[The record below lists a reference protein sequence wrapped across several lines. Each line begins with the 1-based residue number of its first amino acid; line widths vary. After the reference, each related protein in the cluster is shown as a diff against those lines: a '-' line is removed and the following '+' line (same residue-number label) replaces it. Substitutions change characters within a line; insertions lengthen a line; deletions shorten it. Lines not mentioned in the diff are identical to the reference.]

1 MKTSEANIEDLK
13 GMVVSDGT
21 MRSEDLIPKFLN
33 VLKVYGRDVYDK
45 YVGENP
51 EVLDLSGMDDETMGW
66 VVDEL
71 FDKLNEIAPE
81 GYSFGSQDGDGA
93 CYGFWSVDADERKKC
108 EDVPEIKVGDFVEYD
123 KNGKEDWNW
132 AEVTGVNDDGT
143 LNLHITDMDKTDYD
157 DVDNVPVASCHKLPR
172 FAGMTDTG
180 HYYMDGPINLYKGGW
195 EICVTK
201 KDLDPS
207 KYEFIGTIDSYEDM
221 VQVDAYYD
229 DNYVYDEDDE
239 SEVRE
244 YFGIDFPEGAVTFAD
259 FKEDV
264 VGESCVKGM
273 VSEGWSGGFFSRE
286 DVLNAMDGGILNK
299 DWKLEKRFGN
309 WGCYVNQKTG
319 RPLVMQVMVS
329 QDRTGDWGYKPV
341 TSDMGP
347 VDTNIQAAKWLKP
360 RLEQWASEDT
370 KNAESIPEYEWHWI
384 DKCLGKETANKDRK
398 NLVKSLV
405 KGDKIKLIDT
415 VANGAVVTF
424 IDMITPSKMRI
435 DYNGREMSCK
445 TSFIDHKVEG
455 AAESKKCEAY
465 IQPVTLYSTTRYD
478 DAEAVQSFLRDIGG
492 DAVTV
497 DKQRNGDVLSVN
509 VSGSDDDVE
518 AFVDTYKNEYGSIVK
533 DCEVDATGWTAP
545 EDIYYIATEQ
555 GRKELRGESKKGESA
570 GETMRVDVYAD
581 RRNFDPEE
589 FVKYV
594 RKAGGKNGGYISVDS
609 VVSVDVLN
617 KANRLAQA
625 NDYKRTES
633 KKSEADG
640 GKDIFTLDL
649 TRIYADGNEEGLDDM
664 QAAQNFYDE
673 DEAIQAAKDL
683 ADSYKDDDDV
693 VQVTVMAGEQEK
705 PNGDI
710 VGDSFDIFT
719 ASSSDSVTTAKYR
732 EKANYTKTDGLD
744 YYAKGGKSES
754 KKSEDF
760 DMNKAF
766 FQAKKAITDWTKRQG
781 HKTLEWLYT
790 DGRKSPTSY
799 PSGIWDFEW
808 DTGNGMATAELK
820 VSPYETRTNS
830 WNDRMDFSLRVGT
843 EDKPVVYTSVE
854 DVLSALDTLISKTE
868 IKMESKKSET
878 KEDKPVW
885 GVTVEYTPVNGET
898 RRTDV
903 APSCYTEE
911 RAKEA
916 AIARVTKDYG
926 PLKDVK
932 VIRVDRLPGW
942 AARNIRDLVRNNKTE
957 SMDNRIENTT
967 ITEQEFS
974 DILNAYVK
982 EVEGNDIKPIRIEV
996 LKTEPVEGDG
1006 TLIKLH
1012 YDARENGWSNART
1025 YALVFGDLHKNRDND
1040 LIYVL
1045 HDWQSGEKVT
1055 PEDIADHDWELVNNH
1070 IRPSEILDA
1079 TKSSESLDPALDVKG
1094 RGVVELI
1101 EDDYLKLSRDINSR
1115 GYCKDKDG
1123 AYNVWIGGSFKGTFP
1138 SVEAAADA
1146 GYTLVE
1152 GKRCEAQVSEKTVK
1166 QGVDEFIGAA
1176 PEGGWSD
1183 YWAMQQDWEFYK
1195 DSLCRD
1201 GVITQKQADSWSNP
1215 CTPDTFDRWQKRNG
1229 LVRRGY
1235 ESKKSESKKNE
1246 DTLYMGCHGFF
1257 TKDGKTYV
1265 IEDESPEWD
1274 GEIVGKWSK
1283 SDWERLDTDK
1293 VIREWR
1299 KDHPTKSFGESKKSE
1314 ARPTKQD
1321 AQIKELCKLCRNDKN
1336 VADSVFKA
1344 LTKDYNTSLDPVL
1357 AGQYLTAKWKS
1368 KLEELGG
1375 CDGWYDGFKKLYAAM
1390 GSDFVCSVLQDLKLG
1405 SSGIGC
1411 GACITIISDI
1421 YDKVVK
1427 RNESKKSESLTL
1439 KQKELKDMA
1448 RYGEAEDIT
1457 TISDVEAKELKKKGI
1472 ETVGISRGA
1481 YGMNGAL
1488 LRDSEGKKYVITA
1501 RSSNLFYFV

>member
-21 MRSEDLIPKFLN
+21 MRPEDIIPKFLN

-81 GYSFGSQDGDGA
+81 GYSFGSQDGDGV

-244 YFGIDFPEGAVTFAD
+244 YFGIELPEGAVTFAD

-370 KNAESIPEYEWHWI
+370 RNAESIPEYEWHWI

-497 DKQRNGDVLSVN
+497 DMQRNGDVLSVN

-533 DCEVDATGWTAP
+533 DCEVDATGWIAP

-555 GRKELRGESKKGESA
+555 GRKELRGESKKQES
-570 GETMRVDVYAD
+570 E
-581 RRNFDPEE
+581 
-589 FVKYV
+589 
-594 RKAGGKNGGYISVDS
+594 
-609 VVSVDVLN
+609 
-617 KANRLAQA
+617 
-625 NDYKRTES
+625 
-633 KKSEADG
+633 
-640 GKDIFTLDL
+640 
-649 TRIYADGNEEGLDDM
+649 
-664 QAAQNFYDE
+664 
-673 DEAIQAAKDL
+673 
-683 ADSYKDDDDV
+683 
-693 VQVTVMAGEQEK
+693 
-705 PNGDI
+705 
-710 VGDSFDIFT
+710 
-719 ASSSDSVTTAKYR
+719 
-732 EKANYTKTDGLD
+732 
-744 YYAKGGKSES
+744 
-754 KKSEDF
+754 
-760 DMNKAF
+760 
-766 FQAKKAITDWTKRQG
+766 
-781 HKTLEWLYT
+781 
-790 DGRKSPTSY
+790 
-799 PSGIWDFEW
+799 
-808 DTGNGMATAELK
+808 
-820 VSPYETRTNS
+820 
-830 WNDRMDFSLRVGT
+830 
-843 EDKPVVYTSVE
+843 
-854 DVLSALDTLISKTE
+854 
-868 IKMESKKSET
+868 
-878 KEDKPVW
+878 EDKPVW

-903 APSCYTEE
+903 APSCFTEE
-911 RAKEA
+911 RAEEA

-932 VIRVDRLPGW
+932 IIRVDRLPEW
-942 AARNIRDLVRNNKTE
+942 AARNIRDLVKNNKAE
-957 SMDNRIENTT
+957 SMSNRIENTT
-967 ITEQEFS
+967 ITEQDFS

-982 EVEGNDIKPIRIEV
+982 EIEGTDIKPIRIEV

-1006 TLIKLH
+1006 TLIKFH

-1055 PEDIADHDWELVNNH
+1055 PEDTADHDWELVNNH

-1079 TKSSESLDPALDVKG
+1079 TKSSESLDSSIDVKG
-1094 RGVVELI
+1094 RGVVELS

-1123 AYNVWIGGSFKGTFP
+1123 GYNVWIGGSFKGKFP

-1152 GKRCEAQVSEKTVK
+1152 GKRCEARVFEKTFK

-1229 LVRRGY
+1229 LVHRGY
-1235 ESKKSESKKNE
+1235 
-1246 DTLYMGCHGFF
+1246 
-1257 TKDGKTYV
+1257 
-1265 IEDESPEWD
+1265 
-1274 GEIVGKWSK
+1274 
-1283 SDWERLDTDK
+1283 
-1293 VIREWR
+1293 
-1299 KDHPTKSFGESKKSE
+1299 ESKKSE
-1314 ARPTKQD
+1314 ARPTKQEE
-1321 AQIKELCKLCRNDKN
+1321 QIKELCKLCRNDKN
-1336 VADSVFKA
+1336 VAESVFKA

-1357 AGQYLTAKWKS
+1357 AGQYLMATWKS

-1375 CDGWYDGFKKLYAAM
+1375 CNGWYDGFKKLYAAM

-1405 SSGIGC
+1405 SSRIGC
-1411 GACITIISDI
+1411 GACITIVNTI

-1427 RNESKKSESLTL
+1427 RNEAKKSEGYADSYAFRHARHFADATAPVSISVKQATQGDFPNAPNDIDHLVIGFMNHDKTRFIVDWDGDKQAGKITRQVMVDDKDSTYGYKWVTPLTNATATFTNLGEFKTFVQEYWDNTSSESKKSESLTL
-1439 KQKELKDMA
+1439 KQKELKDMV

>member
-108 EDVPEIKVGDFVEYD
+108 E
-123 KNGKEDWNW
+123 
-132 AEVTGVNDDGT
+132 
-143 LNLHITDMDKTDYD
+143 
-157 DVDNVPVASCHKLPR
+157 
-172 FAGMTDTG
+172 
-180 HYYMDGPINLYKGGW
+180 
-195 EICVTK
+195 
-201 KDLDPS
+201 
-207 KYEFIGTIDSYEDM
+207 
-221 VQVDAYYD
+221 
-229 DNYVYDEDDE
+229 
-239 SEVRE
+239 
-244 YFGIDFPEGAVTFAD
+244 
-259 FKEDV
+259 
-264 VGESCVKGM
+264 
-273 VSEGWSGGFFSRE
+273 
-286 DVLNAMDGGILNK
+286 
-299 DWKLEKRFGN
+299 
-309 WGCYVNQKTG
+309 
-319 RPLVMQVMVS
+319 
-329 QDRTGDWGYKPV
+329 
-341 TSDMGP
+341 
-347 VDTNIQAAKWLKP
+347 
-360 RLEQWASEDT
+360 
-370 KNAESIPEYEWHWI
+370 
-384 DKCLGKETANKDRK
+384 
-398 NLVKSLV
+398 
-405 KGDKIKLIDT
+405 
-415 VANGAVVTF
+415 
-424 IDMITPSKMRI
+424 
-435 DYNGREMSCK
+435 
-445 TSFIDHKVEG
+445 
-455 AAESKKCEAY
+455 AY

-492 DAVTV
+492 DSVTV

-555 GRKELRGESKKGESA
+555 GRKELRGESKKGEPA

-617 KANRLAQA
+617 KANRLAQS

-854 DVLSALDTLISKTE
+854 DVLSALDTLISNTE

-957 SMDNRIENTT
+957 SMSNRIENTT

-1055 PEDIADHDWELVNNH
+1055 PEDIAGHDWELVNNH

-1079 TKSSESLDPALDVKG
+1079 TKSSESLDPSIDVKG

-1123 AYNVWIGGSFKGTFP
+1123 GYNVWIGGSFKGTFP

-1152 GKRCEAQVSEKTVK
+1152 GKRCEAQVSEKTFK

-1229 LVRRGY
+1229 LVHRGY

-1265 IEDESPEWD
+1265 IEDESPEWV

-1314 ARPTKQD
+1314 
-1321 AQIKELCKLCRNDKN
+1321 
-1336 VADSVFKA
+1336 
-1344 LTKDYNTSLDPVL
+1344 
-1357 AGQYLTAKWKS
+1357 
-1368 KLEELGG
+1368 
-1375 CDGWYDGFKKLYAAM
+1375 
-1390 GSDFVCSVLQDLKLG
+1390 
-1405 SSGIGC
+1405 
-1411 GACITIISDI
+1411 
-1421 YDKVVK
+1421 
-1427 RNESKKSESLTL
+1427 SLTL

-1448 RYGEAEDIT
+1448 RFGQAEDIT
-1457 TISDVEAKELKKKGI
+1457 TISDAEAKELKKKGI

>member
-33 VLKVYGRDVYDK
+33 VLKIYGRDVYDK

-93 CYGFWSVDADERKKC
+93 CYGFWSVDADER
-108 EDVPEIKVGDFVEYD
+108 
-123 KNGKEDWNW
+123 
-132 AEVTGVNDDGT
+132 
-143 LNLHITDMDKTDYD
+143 
-157 DVDNVPVASCHKLPR
+157 
-172 FAGMTDTG
+172 
-180 HYYMDGPINLYKGGW
+180 
-195 EICVTK
+195 
-201 KDLDPS
+201 
-207 KYEFIGTIDSYEDM
+207 
-221 VQVDAYYD
+221 
-229 DNYVYDEDDE
+229 
-239 SEVRE
+239 
-244 YFGIDFPEGAVTFAD
+244 
-259 FKEDV
+259 
-264 VGESCVKGM
+264 
-273 VSEGWSGGFFSRE
+273 
-286 DVLNAMDGGILNK
+286 
-299 DWKLEKRFGN
+299 
-309 WGCYVNQKTG
+309 
-319 RPLVMQVMVS
+319 
-329 QDRTGDWGYKPV
+329 
-341 TSDMGP
+341 
-347 VDTNIQAAKWLKP
+347 
-360 RLEQWASEDT
+360 
-370 KNAESIPEYEWHWI
+370 
-384 DKCLGKETANKDRK
+384 
-398 NLVKSLV
+398 
-405 KGDKIKLIDT
+405 
-415 VANGAVVTF
+415 
-424 IDMITPSKMRI
+424 
-435 DYNGREMSCK
+435 
-445 TSFIDHKVEG
+445 
-455 AAESKKCEAY
+455 KKCEAY

-555 GRKELRGESKKGESA
+555 GRKELRGESKKGE
-570 GETMRVDVYAD
+570 
-581 RRNFDPEE
+581 
-589 FVKYV
+589 
-594 RKAGGKNGGYISVDS
+594 
-609 VVSVDVLN
+609 
-617 KANRLAQA
+617 
-625 NDYKRTES
+625 
-633 KKSEADG
+633 
-640 GKDIFTLDL
+640 
-649 TRIYADGNEEGLDDM
+649 
-664 QAAQNFYDE
+664 
-673 DEAIQAAKDL
+673 
-683 ADSYKDDDDV
+683 
-693 VQVTVMAGEQEK
+693 
-705 PNGDI
+705 
-710 VGDSFDIFT
+710 
-719 ASSSDSVTTAKYR
+719 
-732 EKANYTKTDGLD
+732 
-744 YYAKGGKSES
+744 
-754 KKSEDF
+754 
-760 DMNKAF
+760 
-766 FQAKKAITDWTKRQG
+766 
-781 HKTLEWLYT
+781 
-790 DGRKSPTSY
+790 
-799 PSGIWDFEW
+799 
-808 DTGNGMATAELK
+808 
-820 VSPYETRTNS
+820 
-830 WNDRMDFSLRVGT
+830 
-843 EDKPVVYTSVE
+843 
-854 DVLSALDTLISKTE
+854 
-868 IKMESKKSET
+868 T

-885 GVTVEYTPVNGET
+885 GVIVEYTPVNGET
-898 RRTDV
+898 SRTDV
-903 APSCYTEE
+903 APSCDTEE

-932 VIRVDRLPGW
+932 IIRVDRLPEW

-957 SMDNRIENTT
+957 SMSNRIENTT

-982 EVEGNDIKPIRIEV
+982 EVEGNDIKPILIEV

-1006 TLIKLH
+1006 TLIKFH

-1055 PEDIADHDWELVNNH
+1055 PKDTADHDWELVNNH

-1079 TKSSESLDPALDVKG
+1079 TKSSESLDPSIDVKG
-1094 RGVVELI
+1094 RGVVELS

-1115 GYCKDKDG
+1115 GYCKDKNG

-1152 GKRCEAQVSEKTVK
+1152 GKRCEALVSEKTFK

-1183 YWAMQQDWEFYK
+1183 YWAMQQDWEFYT

-1229 LVRRGY
+1229 LVHRGY
-1235 ESKKSESKKNE
+1235 
-1246 DTLYMGCHGFF
+1246 
-1257 TKDGKTYV
+1257 
-1265 IEDESPEWD
+1265 
-1274 GEIVGKWSK
+1274 
-1283 SDWERLDTDK
+1283 
-1293 VIREWR
+1293 
-1299 KDHPTKSFGESKKSE
+1299 ESKKSE
-1314 ARPTKQD
+1314 ARPTKQEE
-1321 AQIKELCKLCRNDKN
+1321 QIKELCKLCRNDKN
-1336 VADSVFKA
+1336 VAESVFKA

-1357 AGQYLTAKWKS
+1357 AGQYLTATWKS

-1375 CDGWYDGFKKLYAAM
+1375 CNGWYDGFKKLYAAM

-1411 GACITIISDI
+1411 GACITIVSNI

-1427 RNESKKSESLTL
+1427 RNEAKKSEADGDKDVYTIDLYRIDADGDETALDDMQAAQTFYDEDEAIKVANELADSYADYDDVVFAVVMAGEREKPNGDIVGEPFDIYWASSSDKQKTAKYREKANYIKTDGLDYYAKGGKSEARMSESKKNEEKILFKDTEIPNELKQVYNACKKRFYCEPNLVSMVDSLDNGYYKMNGSYGSDVKIRVEVGHEDGKFIVSVDGLDETTGYHWETLGKGESENIKQAIDSAMAEVDKNLMPFAIKIHKAIKGESKKSEAYEPRMTPSWGPEDREYTQAELTGEDVLGDFFLQALQYLRKDLGYSYDLKQERHLLTKLTRLFDKGLDYKKAIDTILSDESFCARTGIRKPAAEAKKSETCERMAINDYANKRFYDPDEFVKYVRKVAKDGSYLSVDSVVSMDILNKANRLAQNNGFKKSESLTL
-1439 KQKELKDMA
+1439 KQKELKDMV

-1472 ETVGISRGA
+1472 ETVGISRGV

>member
-45 YVGENP
+45 YVDENP

-93 CYGFWSVDADERKKC
+93 CYGFWSVDADESKKC
-108 EDVPEIKVGDFVEYD
+108 EDVPEIKVGDFVEYY
-123 KNGKEDWNW
+123 KTGKEDWNW
-132 AEVTGVNDDGT
+132 AEVTGVNEDGT
-143 LNLHITDMDKTDYD
+143 LNLHITDMDKTNYD
-157 DVDNVPVASCHKLPR
+157 DVDHVPVASCHKLPC

-207 KYEFIGTIDSYEDM
+207 KYEFIGTIDSYEYM
-221 VQVDAYYD
+221 PQVDAYYD

-239 SEVRE
+239 SEFCK
-244 YFGIDFPEGAVTFAD
+244 YFGLDFPEGAVTFAD
-259 FKEDV
+259 FKGDV

-370 KNAESIPEYEWHWI
+370 KNAESIPDYEWHWI

-455 AAESKKCEAY
+455 PAESKKCEAY

-533 DCEVDATGWTAP
+533 DCEVDAMGWTAP

-594 RKAGGKNGGYISVDS
+594 RMVGGKSGGYISIDS
-609 VVSVDVLN
+609 VVPVYVLDR
-617 KANRLAQA
+617 ANRLAQN
-625 NDYKRTES
+625 NDYSRLES
-633 KKSEADG
+633 KKQDG
-640 GKDIFTLDL
+640 PVDGDL
-649 TRIYADGNEEGLDDM
+649 ALKKMQTSLKQYADKTTGEIAADIRYDVATALDMPADEVDDVMQNFGLDNM
-664 QAAQNFYDE
+664 Y
-673 DEAIQAAKDL
+673 IL
-683 ADSYKDDDDV
+683 
-693 VQVTVMAGEQEK
+693 
-705 PNGDI
+705 
-710 VGDSFDIFT
+710 
-719 ASSSDSVTTAKYR
+719 R
-732 EKANYTKTDGLD
+732 
-744 YYAKGGKSES
+744 AKG
-754 KKSEDF
+754 
-760 DMNKAF
+760 
-766 FQAKKAITDWTKRQG
+766 
-781 HKTLEWLYT
+781 
-790 DGRKSPTSY
+790 
-799 PSGIWDFEW
+799 
-808 DTGNGMATAELK
+808 
-820 VSPYETRTNS
+820 
-830 WNDRMDFSLRVGT
+830 
-843 EDKPVVYTSVE
+843 
-854 DVLSALDTLISKTE
+854 
-868 IKMESKKSET
+868 
-878 KEDKPVW
+878 
-885 GVTVEYTPVNGET
+885 YTP
-898 RRTDV
+898 
-903 APSCYTEE
+903 
-911 RAKEA
+911 KQ
-916 AIARVTKDYG
+916 IAQKM
-926 PLKDVK
+926 LKSK
-932 VIRVDRLPGW
+932 QG
-942 AARNIRDLVRNNKTE
+942 
-957 SMDNRIENTT
+957 
-967 ITEQEFS
+967 
-974 DILNAYVK
+974 
-982 EVEGNDIKPIRIEV
+982 
-996 LKTEPVEGDG
+996 
-1006 TLIKLH
+1006 
-1012 YDARENGWSNART
+1012 
-1025 YALVFGDLHKNRDND
+1025 
-1040 LIYVL
+1040 
-1045 HDWQSGEKVT
+1045 
-1055 PEDIADHDWELVNNH
+1055 
-1070 IRPSEILDA
+1070 
-1079 TKSSESLDPALDVKG
+1079 ESLDPHLDVKG
-1094 RGVVELI
+1094 HDVVELG

-1123 AYNVWIGGSFKGTFP
+1123 GYNVWIGGSFKGKFP

-1152 GKRCEAQVSEKTVK
+1152 GKRCEAQVSEKTFK

-1229 LVRRGY
+1229 LVHRGY
-1235 ESKKSESKKNE
+1235 ESKKA
-1246 DTLYMGCHGFF
+1246 
-1257 TKDGKTYV
+1257 
-1265 IEDESPEWD
+1265 
-1274 GEIVGKWSK
+1274 
-1283 SDWERLDTDK
+1283 
-1293 VIREWR
+1293 
-1299 KDHPTKSFGESKKSE
+1299 E
-1314 ARPTKQD
+1314 ARPTKQE

-1336 VADSVFKA
+1336 VSESVFKA

-1357 AGQYLTAKWKS
+1357 AGQYLTATWKS

-1375 CDGWYDGFKKLYAAM
+1375 CNGWYDGFKKLYAAM

-1411 GACITIISDI
+1411 GACITIVDTI

-1427 RNESKKSESLTL
+1427 RNEAKKSEDEDEEAFGKFEDTVKSILMDKYGVVDSHGPSDETANSLVLQYGATLRDAFDKGGENGYDPTSVALLIITRQLREAPQFFDDCKDFTFNKDPKKSESLTL

-1448 RYGEAEDIT
+1448 RFGQAEDIT
-1457 TISDVEAKELKKKGI
+1457 TISDAEAKELKNKGI
-1472 ETVGISRGA
+1472 ETVGISRGV

>member
-108 EDVPEIKVGDFVEYD
+108 E
-123 KNGKEDWNW
+123 
-132 AEVTGVNDDGT
+132 
-143 LNLHITDMDKTDYD
+143 
-157 DVDNVPVASCHKLPR
+157 
-172 FAGMTDTG
+172 
-180 HYYMDGPINLYKGGW
+180 
-195 EICVTK
+195 
-201 KDLDPS
+201 
-207 KYEFIGTIDSYEDM
+207 
-221 VQVDAYYD
+221 
-229 DNYVYDEDDE
+229 
-239 SEVRE
+239 
-244 YFGIDFPEGAVTFAD
+244 
-259 FKEDV
+259 
-264 VGESCVKGM
+264 
-273 VSEGWSGGFFSRE
+273 
-286 DVLNAMDGGILNK
+286 
-299 DWKLEKRFGN
+299 
-309 WGCYVNQKTG
+309 
-319 RPLVMQVMVS
+319 
-329 QDRTGDWGYKPV
+329 
-341 TSDMGP
+341 
-347 VDTNIQAAKWLKP
+347 
-360 RLEQWASEDT
+360 
-370 KNAESIPEYEWHWI
+370 
-384 DKCLGKETANKDRK
+384 
-398 NLVKSLV
+398 
-405 KGDKIKLIDT
+405 
-415 VANGAVVTF
+415 
-424 IDMITPSKMRI
+424 
-435 DYNGREMSCK
+435 
-445 TSFIDHKVEG
+445 
-455 AAESKKCEAY
+455 AY
-465 IQPVTLYSTTRYD
+465 IQPVTLYSTTHYD

-492 DAVTV
+492 DVVTV

-533 DCEVDATGWTAP
+533 DCGVDATGWTAP

-555 GRKELRGESKKGESA
+555 GRKELRG
-570 GETMRVDVYAD
+570 
-581 RRNFDPEE
+581 
-589 FVKYV
+589 
-594 RKAGGKNGGYISVDS
+594 
-609 VVSVDVLN
+609 
-617 KANRLAQA
+617 
-625 NDYKRTES
+625 
-633 KKSEADG
+633 
-640 GKDIFTLDL
+640 
-649 TRIYADGNEEGLDDM
+649 
-664 QAAQNFYDE
+664 
-673 DEAIQAAKDL
+673 
-683 ADSYKDDDDV
+683 
-693 VQVTVMAGEQEK
+693 
-705 PNGDI
+705 
-710 VGDSFDIFT
+710 
-719 ASSSDSVTTAKYR
+719 
-732 EKANYTKTDGLD
+732 
-744 YYAKGGKSES
+744 ES

-843 EDKPVVYTSVE
+843 EDKPTVYTSVE

-885 GVTVEYTPVNGET
+885 GVTVEYTLENGET

-911 RAKEA
+911 RAREA

-932 VIRVDRLPGW
+932 IIRVDRLPEW

-957 SMDNRIENTT
+957 SMSNRIENTT

-1025 YALVFGDLHKNRDND
+1025 YVLVFGDLHKNRDND

-1079 TKSSESLDPALDVKG
+1079 TKSSESLDPSLDVKG
-1094 RGVVELI
+1094 RGVVELS

-1123 AYNVWIGGSFKGTFP
+1123 GYNVWIGGSFKGKFP

-1152 GKRCEAQVSEKTVK
+1152 GKRCEAQVSETTFK

-1229 LVRRGY
+1229 LVHRRGY
-1235 ESKKSESKKNE
+1235 ESKKSEARSGWDIDSKYRYIDEFENLIGMDISDARKEMGEWWVLATQDVRDSRRVYDFKRSGLGAVTLTADKNN
-1246 DTLYMGCHGFF
+1246 
-1257 TKDGKTYV
+1257 
-1265 IEDESPEWD
+1265 
-1274 GEIVGKWSK
+1274 
-1283 SDWERLDTDK
+1283 K
-1293 VIREWR
+1293 VVKVSGRILWVPFEFSQ
-1299 KDHPTKSFGESKKSE
+1299 KKQGESKKSE
-1314 ARPTKQD
+1314 ARPTKQE

-1336 VADSVFKA
+1336 VAESVFKA

-1375 CDGWYDGFKKLYAAM
+1375 CNGWYDGFKKLYAAM
-1390 GSDFVCSVLQDLKLG
+1390 GSDFVCSVLQDLTLG

>member
-33 VLKVYGRDVYDK
+33 VLKVYGKDVYDK

-51 EVLDLSGMDDETMGW
+51 EVLDLSAMDDETMGW

-132 AEVTGVNDDGT
+132 AEVTGVNEDGT
-143 LNLHITDMDKTDYD
+143 LNLHITDMDKTNYD
-157 DVDNVPVASCHKLPR
+157 DVDHVPVASCHKLPR

-221 VQVDAYYD
+221 PQVDAYYD

-259 FKEDV
+259 FKGDV

-370 KNAESIPEYEWHWI
+370 KNAESIPDYEWHWI

-455 AAESKKCEAY
+455 PAESKKCEAY

-594 RKAGGKNGGYISVDS
+594 RMAGGKNGGYISVDS

-625 NDYKRTES
+625 NDYKRPES

-640 GKDIFTLDL
+640 GKDIFILDL
-649 TRIYADGNEEGLDDM
+649 TRIDAEGAEEGLDDM
-664 QAAQNFYDE
+664 QAAKNFYDE
-673 DEAIQAAKDL
+673 DEAIQAAKEL
-683 ADSYKDDDDV
+683 ADSYKDDNDV

-710 VGDSFDIFT
+710 VGEPFDIFT
-719 ASSSDSVTTAKYR
+719 ASSSDSATTAKYR
-732 EKANYTKTDGLD
+732 EKAGYTKTDGLD
-744 YYAKGGKSES
+744 YYAKGGKSE
-754 KKSEDF
+754 
-760 DMNKAF
+760 A
-766 FQAKKAITDWTKRQG
+766 
-781 HKTLEWLYT
+781 
-790 DGRKSPTSY
+790 
-799 PSGIWDFEW
+799 
-808 DTGNGMATAELK
+808 
-820 VSPYETRTNS
+820 
-830 WNDRMDFSLRVGT
+830 
-843 EDKPVVYTSVE
+843 
-854 DVLSALDTLISKTE
+854 
-868 IKMESKKSET
+868 KKSET

-903 APSCYTEE
+903 APSCSTEE

-926 PLKDVK
+926 PLKDVT
-932 VIRVDRLPGW
+932 VIRVDRLPEW
-942 AARNIRDLVRNNKTE
+942 AARNIRGLVRNNKTE
-957 SMDNRIENTT
+957 SMGNRIENTT

-982 EVEGNDIKPIRIEV
+982 EVEGGGIKPIRIEV

-1079 TKSSESLDPALDVKG
+1079 TKSSESLDPSIDVKG
-1094 RGVVELI
+1094 RGVVELS

-1152 GKRCEAQVSEKTVK
+1152 GKRCEAQVSEKTFK

-1183 YWAMQQDWEFYK
+1183 YWAMQQDWKFYK

-1229 LVRRGY
+1229 LVHRGY
-1235 ESKKSESKKNE
+1235 
-1246 DTLYMGCHGFF
+1246 
-1257 TKDGKTYV
+1257 
-1265 IEDESPEWD
+1265 
-1274 GEIVGKWSK
+1274 
-1283 SDWERLDTDK
+1283 
-1293 VIREWR
+1293 
-1299 KDHPTKSFGESKKSE
+1299 ESKKSE
-1314 ARPTKQD
+1314 ARPTKQEE
-1321 AQIKELCKLCRNDKN
+1321 QIKELCKLCRNDKN
-1336 VADSVFKA
+1336 VAESVFKA

-1375 CDGWYDGFKKLYAAM
+1375 CNGWYDGFKKLYAAM

-1411 GACITIISDI
+1411 GACITIVDTI

-1427 RNESKKSESLTL
+1427 RNEAKKSEVVDEEAFGKFEDAVKSILMDKYGVVDSHGPSDETANSLVLQYGATLRDAFDKGGENGYDPTSVALLIITRQLREAPQFFDDCKDFTFNKDPKKSESLTL
-1439 KQKELKDMA
+1439 KQKELKDMV

-1472 ETVGISRGA
+1472 ETVGISRGV

>member
-33 VLKVYGRDVYDK
+33 VLKVYGKDVYDK

-93 CYGFWSVDADERKKC
+93 CYGFWSVDADESKKA
-108 EDVPEIKVGDFVEYD
+108 DV
-123 KNGKEDWNW
+123 NL
-132 AEVTGVNDDGT
+132 DD
-143 LNLHITDMDKTDYD
+143 L
-157 DVDNVPVASCHKLPR
+157 
-172 FAGMTDTG
+172 
-180 HYYMDGPINLYKGGW
+180 
-195 EICVTK
+195 
-201 KDLDPS
+201 
-207 KYEFIGTIDSYEDM
+207 
-221 VQVDAYYD
+221 
-229 DNYVYDEDDE
+229 
-239 SEVRE
+239 
-244 YFGIDFPEGAVTFAD
+244 
-259 FKEDV
+259 
-264 VGESCVKGM
+264 KGM
-273 VSEGWSGGFFSRE
+273 VVSDGTMGVNALIRKYLAVLETYAPDNYKAYIEANPELNDSDAWVAL
-286 DVLNAMDGGILNK
+286 DV
-299 DWKLEKRFGN
+299 
-309 WGCYVNQKTG
+309 
-319 RPLVMQVMVS
+319 
-329 QDRTGDWGYKPV
+329 QDKSYIV
-341 TSDMGP
+341 
-347 VDTNIQAAKWLKP
+347 
-360 RLEQWASEDT
+360 
-370 KNAESIPEYEWHWI
+370 AELADE
-384 DKCLGKETANKDRK
+384 L
-398 NLVKSLV
+398 
-405 KGDKIKLIDT
+405 DKI
-415 VANGAVVTF
+415 APEGYYFGAHAGDGACYGF
-424 IDMITPSKMRI
+424 W
-435 DYNGREMSCK
+435 E
-445 TSFIDHKVEG
+445 VEP
-455 AAESKKCEAY
+455 AESKKCEAY

-492 DAVTV
+492 DNVTV

-555 GRKELRGESKKGESA
+555 GRQELQGESKKGESA

-617 KANRLAQA
+617 KANRLAQV
-625 NDYKRTES
+625 NDYERTES

-649 TRIYADGNEEGLDDM
+649 TRIYADGNEEGLYDM

-683 ADSYKDDDDV
+683 ADSHKDDDDV

-719 ASSSDSVTTAKYR
+719 ASSSDSATSAKYR
-732 EKANYTKTDGLD
+732 EKANYAKTDGLD
-744 YYAKGGKSES
+744 YYAKGGKS
-754 KKSEDF
+754 
-760 DMNKAF
+760 
-766 FQAKKAITDWTKRQG
+766 
-781 HKTLEWLYT
+781 
-790 DGRKSPTSY
+790 
-799 PSGIWDFEW
+799 
-808 DTGNGMATAELK
+808 
-820 VSPYETRTNS
+820 
-830 WNDRMDFSLRVGT
+830 
-843 EDKPVVYTSVE
+843 
-854 DVLSALDTLISKTE
+854 
-868 IKMESKKSET
+868 ESKKSET

-898 RRTDV
+898 HRTDV

-932 VIRVDRLPGW
+932 VIRVDRLPEW

-957 SMDNRIENTT
+957 SMGNRIENTT

-982 EVEGNDIKPIRIEV
+982 EVEGGDIKPIRIEV

-1079 TKSSESLDPALDVKG
+1079 TKSSESLDPSIDVKG
-1094 RGVVELI
+1094 RGVVELS

-1123 AYNVWIGGSFKGTFP
+1123 GYNVWIGGSFKGTFP

-1152 GKRCEAQVSEKTVK
+1152 GKRCEAQVSEKTFK

-1229 LVRRGY
+1229 LVHRGY
-1235 ESKKSESKKNE
+1235 ESKKSEGA
-1246 DTLYMGCHGFF
+1246 D
-1257 TKDGKTYV
+1257 
-1265 IEDESPEWD
+1265 EDEEAFGKFEDAVKSILMDKYGVVDSHGPSDETANSLVLQYGATLRDAFDKGGDGGYSPESEALYIITD
-1274 GEIVGKWSK
+1274 
-1283 SDWERLDTDK
+1283 RLHEAPHFFDDCK
-1293 VIREWR
+1293 NF
-1299 KDHPTKSFGESKKSE
+1299 KFKAGESHKKSE
-1314 ARPTKQD
+1314 ARPTKQE

-1336 VADSVFKA
+1336 VAESVFKA

-1375 CDGWYDGFKKLYAAM
+1375 CNGWYDGFKKLYAAM

-1411 GACITIISDI
+1411 GACITIVNTI

-1427 RNESKKSESLTL
+1427 RNEAKKSESEKNEGAYLDGSMSNAEFMSKLVDNAPNSLVFNKDDNSSKNTYTISANPDFGKSSRHALIGLNADDDKYEVYTYLYNNDAMSNPREGKSFVFKVGSDWNTFITTIKELFGFVGDYIKRGSQTESKKSESLTL

-1448 RYGEAEDIT
+1448 RFGQAEDIT

-1472 ETVGISRGA
+1472 ETVGISRGV

>member
-157 DVDNVPVASCHKLPR
+157 DVDNVPVASCYKLPR

-244 YFGIDFPEGAVTFAD
+244 YFGVAFPEGAVTFAD

-329 QDRTGDWGYKPV
+329 QDGTGDWGYKPV

-478 DAEAVQSFLRDIGG
+478 DAETVQSFLRDIGG
-492 DAVTV
+492 DSVTV

-518 AFVDTYKNEYGSIVK
+518 AFMDTYKNEYGSIVK

-555 GRKELRGESKKGESA
+555 GRKELRGESKKGEPA

-710 VGDSFDIFT
+710 VGDSFGIYW
-719 ASSSDSVTTAKYR
+719 ASSSDKQTTADYR
-732 EKANYTKTDGLD
+732 KKARYAAFDNKMD

-754 KKSEDF
+754 K
-760 DMNKAF
+760 
-766 FQAKKAITDWTKRQG
+766 Q
-781 HKTLEWLYT
+781 
-790 DGRKSPTSY
+790 
-799 PSGIWDFEW
+799 
-808 DTGNGMATAELK
+808 
-820 VSPYETRTNS
+820 
-830 WNDRMDFSLRVGT
+830 
-843 EDKPVVYTSVE
+843 
-854 DVLSALDTLISKTE
+854 
-868 IKMESKKSET
+868 SET

-885 GVTVEYTPVNGET
+885 GVTVEYTLVNGET

-932 VIRVDRLPGW
+932 IIRVEKLPEW

-957 SMDNRIENTT
+957 SMSKRIENTT

-974 DILNAYVK
+974 NILNAYVK

-1079 TKSSESLDPALDVKG
+1079 TKSSESLDPSIDVKG

-1152 GKRCEAQVSEKTVK
+1152 GKRCEAQVSEKTFK

-1235 ESKKSESKKNE
+1235 ESKKSE
-1246 DTLYMGCHGFF
+1246 
-1257 TKDGKTYV
+1257 
-1265 IEDESPEWD
+1265 
-1274 GEIVGKWSK
+1274 
-1283 SDWERLDTDK
+1283 
-1293 VIREWR
+1293 
-1299 KDHPTKSFGESKKSE
+1299 
-1314 ARPTKQD
+1314 ARPTKQE

-1336 VADSVFKA
+1336 VAEAVFKA

-1375 CDGWYDGFKKLYAAM
+1375 CNGWYDGFKKLYAVM
-1390 GSDFVCSVLQDLKLG
+1390 GPDFVCSVLQDLTLG

-1427 RNESKKSESLTL
+1427 RNESKKNETNSPEEEAVKKVLMVASADAEFRREVGKDFSAEDFEKSIDANIEKLRDAFLEVLYFDDGSFKCDVNDHEETRDLCSFVASKVAYILGLPDSVGTAIDGYLLWYVVQENIVSDESKKSESLTL

-1448 RYGEAEDIT
+1448 RFGQAEDIT
-1457 TISDVEAKELKKKGI
+1457 TISDVEAKELNKKGI
-1472 ETVGISRGA
+1472 ETVGISRGV

>member
-108 EDVPEIKVGDFVEYD
+108 E
-123 KNGKEDWNW
+123 
-132 AEVTGVNDDGT
+132 
-143 LNLHITDMDKTDYD
+143 
-157 DVDNVPVASCHKLPR
+157 
-172 FAGMTDTG
+172 
-180 HYYMDGPINLYKGGW
+180 
-195 EICVTK
+195 
-201 KDLDPS
+201 
-207 KYEFIGTIDSYEDM
+207 
-221 VQVDAYYD
+221 
-229 DNYVYDEDDE
+229 
-239 SEVRE
+239 
-244 YFGIDFPEGAVTFAD
+244 
-259 FKEDV
+259 
-264 VGESCVKGM
+264 
-273 VSEGWSGGFFSRE
+273 
-286 DVLNAMDGGILNK
+286 
-299 DWKLEKRFGN
+299 
-309 WGCYVNQKTG
+309 
-319 RPLVMQVMVS
+319 
-329 QDRTGDWGYKPV
+329 
-341 TSDMGP
+341 
-347 VDTNIQAAKWLKP
+347 
-360 RLEQWASEDT
+360 
-370 KNAESIPEYEWHWI
+370 
-384 DKCLGKETANKDRK
+384 
-398 NLVKSLV
+398 
-405 KGDKIKLIDT
+405 
-415 VANGAVVTF
+415 
-424 IDMITPSKMRI
+424 
-435 DYNGREMSCK
+435 
-445 TSFIDHKVEG
+445 
-455 AAESKKCEAY
+455 AY

-533 DCEVDATGWTAP
+533 DCGVDATGWTAP

-555 GRKELRGESKKGESA
+555 GRKELRG
-570 GETMRVDVYAD
+570 
-581 RRNFDPEE
+581 
-589 FVKYV
+589 
-594 RKAGGKNGGYISVDS
+594 
-609 VVSVDVLN
+609 
-617 KANRLAQA
+617 
-625 NDYKRTES
+625 
-633 KKSEADG
+633 
-640 GKDIFTLDL
+640 
-649 TRIYADGNEEGLDDM
+649 
-664 QAAQNFYDE
+664 
-673 DEAIQAAKDL
+673 
-683 ADSYKDDDDV
+683 
-693 VQVTVMAGEQEK
+693 
-705 PNGDI
+705 
-710 VGDSFDIFT
+710 
-719 ASSSDSVTTAKYR
+719 
-732 EKANYTKTDGLD
+732 
-744 YYAKGGKSES
+744 ES

-843 EDKPVVYTSVE
+843 EDKPTVYTSVE
-854 DVLSALDTLISKTE
+854 DVLYALDTLISKTE

-885 GVTVEYTPVNGET
+885 GVTVEYTLENGET

-911 RAKEA
+911 RAREA

-932 VIRVDRLPGW
+932 IIRVDRLPEW

-957 SMDNRIENTT
+957 SMSNRIENTT

-1025 YALVFGDLHKNRDND
+1025 YVLVFGDLHKNRDND

-1079 TKSSESLDPALDVKG
+1079 TKSSESLDPSLDVKG
-1094 RGVVELI
+1094 RGVVELS

-1123 AYNVWIGGSFKGTFP
+1123 GYNVWIGGSFKGTFP

-1152 GKRCEAQVSEKTVK
+1152 GKRCEAQVSETTFK

-1215 CTPDTFDRWQKRNG
+1215 CTPDTFDRWQTRNG

-1235 ESKKSESKKNE
+1235 ESKKSE
-1246 DTLYMGCHGFF
+1246 
-1257 TKDGKTYV
+1257 
-1265 IEDESPEWD
+1265 
-1274 GEIVGKWSK
+1274 
-1283 SDWERLDTDK
+1283 
-1293 VIREWR
+1293 
-1299 KDHPTKSFGESKKSE
+1299 
-1314 ARPTKQD
+1314 ARPTKQE

-1336 VADSVFKA
+1336 VAESVFKA

-1375 CDGWYDGFKKLYAAM
+1375 CNGWYDGFKKLYAAM
-1390 GSDFVCSVLQDLKLG
+1390 GSDFVCSVLQDLTLG

-1411 GACITIISDI
+1411 GACITIVRDI

-1427 RNESKKSESLTL
+1427 RNESKKPEDKEYNVYAGHYELIITDKVLDTPYELIDSRPLYDNLEDDLLVDYPSATIIYDQDIKDEVIANVYPWLEGESDISGVQFADFSEDTVKMESKKSEEMTKPAIMLMFKDILDTHDAERVIAPYLDDNYRGFSVSRNPINSNGLWLHSYNKDPKQAANILDWIKANTKNLVWGKLTESKKSEGSIRDTKCVQCGSSPAMFKLDGCSGNFCLSCAKEFHWVCPKHLKDKVSHKKSESLTL